1 MWRTGEANQH
11 SAWRKGEPLR
21 GSNAFSDPSSACWNG
36 PDGRN
41 ISRSGLNRL
50 QRSQA
55 IVAGLVGAT
64 YIEEQSPV
72 LRIGGHLARVLTAVW
87 HGKAD
92 HGAAWKK
99 ERPLC
104 GGPDKRTCIEH
115 GAKASRSEANIRSQ
129 MVQALG
135 SWAIKEADWRLSP
148 PF

>member
-87 HGKAD
+87 HGKA
-92 HGAAWKK
+92 GQITKRLGRKK
-99 ERPLC
+99 GHC
-104 GGPDKRTCIEH
+104 VADRT
-115 GAKASRSEANIRSQ
+115 SEPA
-129 MVQALG
+129 
-135 SWAIKEADWRLSP
+135 
-148 PF
+148 